1 MSILMSIVGLIGLTF
16 ASAAAG
22 MLVCF
27 VLWYAFKLVRHPEW
41 GPVLVVLPVM
51 LALADKLPDSEFL
64 RRSLVFAAI
73 LAGPFSIAGLAW
85 RLGLRD
91 RDRATA
97 ELESDPKRESYSSI
111 EKKSLS
117 NHYARYPAITGCICE
132 DRRPSPGEVKRVAL
146 RIWHEALVA
155 RGRTPTFRE
164 RRIVLR
170 AARAALEGIPT
181 HQLDANGG
189 CNLGVERQLA

>member
-1 MSILMSIVGLIGLTF
+1 MSMLMSIVGLIGLTLT
-16 ASAAAG
+16 SAAAG
-22 MLVCF
+22 MFVCSA
-27 VLWYAFKLVRHPEW
+27 LWYAFRLVRHPEW
-41 GPVLVVLPVM
+41 GPVLVVLPIV

-73 LAGPFSIAGLAW
+73 FAGPFSIAGLAW
-85 RLGLRD
+85 RLGLRE

-97 ELESDPKRESYSSI
+97 GLESDPRRESYTSI
-111 EKKSLS
+111 EKMSPS
-117 NHYARYPAITGCICE
+117 NGYARYPAITGCICE

-164 RRIVLR
+164 RRIVIR
-170 AARAALEGIPT
+170 AARAALEGIPI
-181 HQLDANGG
+181 H
-189 CNLGVERQLA
+189 